1 MRWLSFWAGNE
12 IHPGVIL
19 GSGEGIID
27 LVEEGRG
34 WPASWHELLEAGLL
48 GEIREVWERGDWSST
63 ARPLAGIRY
72 APPVTRPSKIVALG
86 RNYKEHAEEQK
97 AKLPE
102 RPLLFS
108 KAPSCLLEHGGEI
121 VIPAVEDQVDY
132 EAELAVVMAREA
144 RDISAADAPQFI
156 AGVTVMNDVSGRG
169 AQFGDRQW
177 FRGKSFDTFGP
188 LGPWVV
194 TLNEVGDPH
203 SLGIRSR
210 VNGEIRQES
219 TTGRMIFN
227 VWEILEYV
235 SRQMTLCPGDVIST
249 GTPAGVGVFRDPPV
263 FLEPG
268 DIVEVEIE
276 GIGTLSNRV
285 IASS

>member
-1 MRWLSFWAGNE
+1 LSFWAGNE

-19 GSGEGIID
+19 SSGEGVID
-27 LVEEGRG
+27 LVEEGKG

-48 GEIREVWERGDWSST
+48 GEIRDVWERGDWSSSP
-63 ARPLAGIRY
+63 RPLAGIRY

-144 RDISAADAPQFI
+144 RDISAADARSFI
-156 AGVTVMNDVSGRG
+156 AGVTAMNDVSGRG

-194 TLNEVGDPH
+194 TLDEAGDPH
-203 SLGIRSR
+203 ALAIRSR

-219 TTGRMIFN
+219 TTGRMVFN

-249 GTPAGVGVFRDPPV
+249 GTPAGVGAFRDPPV